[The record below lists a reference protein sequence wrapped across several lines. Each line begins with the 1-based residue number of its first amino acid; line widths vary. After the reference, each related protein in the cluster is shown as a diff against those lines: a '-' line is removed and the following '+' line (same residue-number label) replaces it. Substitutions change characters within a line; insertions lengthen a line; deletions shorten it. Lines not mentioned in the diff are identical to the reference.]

1 MPDAKSSGG
10 GSAGDGSA
18 GDGSGGELGASA
30 ETDPSTPGAA
40 PRGLPGGPRAM
51 RRRSVLAAGAAAGAA
66 AWATPAILTTARA
79 VAEGTSP
86 VGAPPGSPVTGT
98 VACQSGSGSVC
109 GVSFFAPG
117 ESWYGLCVDAEGG
130 VVPWPFALP
139 EGCGGWNGGLNL
151 SEGWPYGAARFGGEV
166 HYDPEAGCA
175 LRLPPGF
182 VLGNWFAAGP
192 VGSRLGWFPSGW
204 SGANL
209 TFGPPL
215 A

>member
-1 MPDAKSSGG
+1 MRDAE
-10 GSAGDGSA
+10 
-18 GDGSGGELGASA
+18 SGGEASGGEA
-30 ETDPSTPGAA
+30 SGGEPGPSTETGPSVPGTAS
-40 PRGLPGGPRAM
+40 RGPLGGPRSM
-51 RRRSVLAAGAAAGAA
+51 SRRSVLAAGAAAGAA

-86 VGAPPGSPVTGT
+86 VAPPGGSPATGT
-98 VACQSGSGSVC
+98 VACQSGSGSIC

-117 ESWYGLCVDAEGG
+117 ESWYGLCVDAEGR
-130 VVPWPFALP
+130 VAPWPFPLP
-139 EGCGGWNGGLNL
+139 DGCGGWNGGLGL
-151 SEGWPYGAARFGGEV
+151 SEGWPSGAESFGGEV

-182 VLGNWFAAGP
+182 LLGNWFAAGP
-192 VGSRLGWFPSGW
+192 LGSRLGWFPSGW

-209 TFGPPL
+209 SFGPPL